1 MKKALLLLPLI
12 AVIGCAPMPGQ
23 NRYNMADVGKNVEL
37 EEARVLRVKE
47 VDIIGEKTGVGAAAG
62 AGAGM
67 VAGSHIGD
75 GRGQL
80 LGIIAGAVIGSIAG
94 GIAEQE
100 LQNMK
105 GYEYRVK
112 TKSGKVK
119 SIVQHQNKDDVVFKK
134 GDKVLVQTSG
144 QYQRVI
150 PND

>member
-47 VDIIGEKTGVGAAAG
+47 VDITGQQTGVGAG
-62 AGAGM
+62 AGMATGM

-80 LGIIAGAVIGSIAG
+80 LGIIAGAVIGGIAG
-94 GIAEQE
+94 SIAEQE
-100 LQNMK
+100 MQNMK

-112 TKSGKVK
+112 TKSGKIK
-119 SIVQHQNKDDVVFKK
+119 SIVQHQNKDDIVFQK
-134 GDKVLVQTSG
+134 GAKVLIQTSG
-144 QYQRVI
+144 QYQRVVAYE
-150 PND
+150 